1 MGLTCYTSIYMK
13 TKLLFYLFLSVTT
26 LSMHAQNVT
35 YHGSKHYNVRVN
47 QFKQE
52 GSLPD
57 NAIVM
62 LGDSHSEYGKDWNRF
77 FPNVKTIINRGIIG
91 DDSRGISNRLNQILP
106 YNPSKI
112 FFECGTNDLSHGW
125 TVDRIFQ
132 GVVNVIET
140 IRTTCPQTKLYVQ
153 SLLPLNEKV
162 GVWKLLKGKDDMI
175 IQLNEKLKGYCND
188 NKLVFIDLYHPLLGV
203 NAKEM
208 HADYCRDGLHL
219 SNKGYEVWANIIR
232 SYINE

>member
-1 MGLTCYTSIYMK
+1 MK
-13 TKLLFYLFLSVTT
+13 KKLLFCLFLFVTT
-26 LSMHAQNVT
+26 LSIQAQNVT
-35 YHGSKHYNVRVN
+35 YRGSKHYNIKVN

-77 FPNVKTIINRGIIG
+77 FPNARRIINRGIIG

-106 YNPSKI
+106 YKPSKI
-112 FFECGTNDLSHGW
+112 FFECGTNDLSQGL
-125 TVDRIFQ
+125 TVERTFQ
-132 GVVNVIET
+132 GVINFLES
-140 IRTTCPQTKLYVQ
+140 IRKTCTQTKLYVQ
-153 SLLPLNEKV
+153 SILPLNEKV

-175 IQLNEKLKGYCND
+175 IQLNEKLKNYCSA
-188 NKLVFIDLYHPLLGV
+188 NKLVFIDLYTPLLGA
-203 NAKEM
+203 NANEM
-208 HADYCRDGLHL
+208 HPDYCRDGLHL
-219 SNKGYEVWANIIR
+219 TNKGYEVWANIIR

>member
-13 TKLLFYLFLSVTT
+13 TKAIILSFPFSYYPYQCM
-26 LSMHAQNVT
+26 LKNVT
-35 YHGSKHYNVRVN
+35 YHGSKHYNIRVN

-77 FPNVKTIINRGIIG
+77 FPNARKIINRGIIG
-91 DDSRGISNRLNQILP
+91 DDSRGISKRLNQILP

-153 SLLPLNEKV
+153 KSFTFKMKRLVYGNYLRV
-162 GVWKLLKGKDDMI
+162 RMI
-175 IQLNEKLKGYCND
+175 
-188 NKLVFIDLYHPLLGV
+188 
-203 NAKEM
+203 
-208 HADYCRDGLHL
+208 
-219 SNKGYEVWANIIR
+219 
-232 SYINE
+232 